1 MRAPPHSVRA
11 LVLHRHP
18 QGNWRLPLLSR
29 NDSQVKL
36 KFRALPCRRAHTVLD
51 VFIISPPP
59 INCQRVLRPGHS
71 LLVREK
77 PTFRKVQASRDR
89 VKKLVLPGS
98 HCRLPLSGVRRGRV
112 ALLAVICTSGPRFSL
127 PLCGTDTHY
136 TRAQGC
142 MQPGRAIIRVLLLTL
157 AGLFA
162 PAWHHDTTTPGHQD
176 TTTPAPPPR
185 PHRRKFF
192 IFPSLPSA
200 TTGPTP
206 APSATS
212 PLPPPPPE
220 QPQTTPHLQKGP
232 TERSEGGS
240 TISDTMTPQQR
251 DTTTPQRQGAT
262 TLQCCSHMAPPQ
274 FEAVLG
280 SERPWGS
287 YRGMG
292 ECSTQGL
299 RTPAEQQPP
308 PSVTSRITECRT
320 VRSQTSRDRVP
331 LTRLPLGS
339 MAPAPS
345 LARGR
350 RGQFRGP
357 WQR

>member
-1 MRAPPHSVRA
+1 MVWPLAARYGA
-11 LVLHRHP
+11 VLPIRT
-18 QGNWRLPLLSR
+18 GGVVIW
-29 NDSQVKL
+29 KL
-36 KFRALPCRRAHTVLD
+36 
-51 VFIISPPP
+51 
-59 INCQRVLRPGHS
+59 S
-71 LLVREK
+71 LLDN
-77 PTFRKVQASRDR
+77 A
-89 VKKLVLPGS
+89 G
-98 HCRLPLSGVRRGRV
+98 GRV

-240 TISDTMTPQQR
+240 TISDSHPRIALVQCQLAPHSGLPQV
-251 DTTTPQRQGAT
+251 GAVSSFRT
-262 TLQCCSHMAPPQ
+262 TLPTSGAK
-274 FEAVLG
+274 AALRVVA
-280 SERPWGS
+280 
-287 YRGMG
+287 
-292 ECSTQGL
+292 TQVE
-299 RTPAEQQPP
+299 P
-308 PSVTSRITECRT
+308 V
-320 VRSQTSRDRVP
+320 
-331 LTRLPLGS
+331 
-339 MAPAPS
+339 
-345 LARGR
+345 
-350 RGQFRGP
+350 F
-357 WQR
+357 